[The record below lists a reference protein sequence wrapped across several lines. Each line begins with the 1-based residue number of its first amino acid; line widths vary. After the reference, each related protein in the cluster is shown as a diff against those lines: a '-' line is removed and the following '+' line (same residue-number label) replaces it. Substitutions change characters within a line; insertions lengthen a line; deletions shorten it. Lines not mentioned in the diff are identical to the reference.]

1 MGCPVLD
8 CWTQKLE
15 RDQILHSQYEPELL
29 SSVNEQKQYK
39 EVSTGSQNTRLLT
52 GKAQIIPPLFS
63 LLRMIV

>member
-1 MGCPVLD
+1 M
-8 CWTQKLE
+8 
-15 RDQILHSQYEPELL
+15 LHSQYDPELL

-39 EVSTGSQNTRLLT
+39 EVSTGVFMSHNTTLLT